1 MKEPFL
7 LLQERV
13 AAHFGPHVPEKLGV
27 GVSGG
32 SDSLG
37 LLTLLAGWATKGG
50 PQLRAVT
57 VDHGLRPESAEEAAH
72 VAGICQKLGIG
83 HDVLVWQGWDG
94 SGNLPDQARRARYR
108 LMTGWALDAGVPQVA
123 IAHTLNDQAE
133 TFLMRLSREAGVD
146 GLAAMT
152 QSWVQDGVRFCR
164 PALGLSRAELQG
176 VLTAKDIAWVDDPTN
191 SDTAFERARVRKVLE
206 TLEGLGLS
214 ARSLSNVANHMSELR
229 ETVYWYV
236 FLAAQDC
243 VRFQSGDVL
252 LDRGGFRILQRDI
265 ARRLVQQVLRW
276 LSGAEYAPRG
286 RSVDL
291 LLEAIR
297 GGTTMTLHG
306 CLMTVSGETLRFTRE
321 ARAVA
326 DLRLPVCTTW
336 DGRWRLDGP
345 WADGAEIA
353 ALGLSGLADCPNWRA
368 TGLPAASLAASPAVW
383 RGQRLIAAP
392 LAGLRNGWQAT
403 LVRNEDQF
411 FGALLAR

>member
-1 MKEPFL
+1 MTDPFL

-13 AAHFGPHVPEKLGV
+13 AAHFGAHVPERLGV

-37 LLTLLAGWATKGG
+37 LLAVLASWAQKGG
-50 PQLRAVT
+50 PDLRAVT
-57 VDHGLRPESAEEAAH
+57 VDHGIRPESADEAAH
-72 VAGICQKLGIG
+72 VARICERLGVR
-83 HDVLVWQGWDG
+83 HDVLVWEGWDG
-94 SGNLPDQARRARYR
+94 AGNLPDQARRARYR
-108 LMTGWALDAGVPQVA
+108 LMTQWALREGVPQVA

-152 QSWVQDGVRFCR
+152 QSWVQDGVHFRR
-164 PALGLSRAELQG
+164 PALGLSRGELQR
-176 VLTAKDIAWVDDPTN
+176 VLTAKGIAWVDDPTN
-191 SDTAFERARVRKVLE
+191 TDMAFERARVRKVLE

-252 LDRGGFRILQRDI
+252 LDRGGFRTLQRDI

-276 LSGAEYAPRG
+276 LSGADYAPRG

-306 CLMTVSGETLRFTRE
+306 CLMTVSAETLRFTRE

-326 DLRLPVCTTW
+326 GLRAPVGTDW

-353 ALGLSGLADCPNWRA
+353 ALGLSGLADCPNWRD

-403 LVRNEDQF
+403 LVRHEDQF